1 MAYASTAMSQLP
13 GSSDASS
20 SRQHAPAPLSPSE
33 RKLKQLGL
41 LFAGAGFMAASV
53 AVTRRAVL
61 RRQLE
66 SYPRF
71 YSSNRASLYI
81 DPGER
86 SLMAVQALG
95 LATLN
100 VTSFGIMM
108 TGGLAYSFDLCNIGE
123 LRERT
128 QAALRRPGN
137 FSPEDEKEMEK
148 MMGSILEKLGMQKPE
163 EAHKAESE
171 DKKTES
177 KK

>member
-1 MAYASTAMSQLP
+1 MSQLP
-13 GSSDASS
+13 GSSTSS
-20 SRQHAPAPLSPSE
+20 SQAVSLSPSQ
-33 RKLKQLGL
+33 RKLKQLGF

-71 YSSNRASLYI
+71 YSSNRASLHI
-81 DPGER
+81 DSGER
-86 SLMAVQALG
+86 SVMAVQALG

-100 VTSFGIMM
+100 VVSFGIML
-108 TGGLAYSFDLCNIGE
+108 TGGLSYSFDLCSMGE

-148 MMGSILEKLGMQKPE
+148 MMGSILEKLGMQTPE
-163 EAHKAESE
+163 EVQKGSE
-171 DKKTES
+171 TGETAS

>member
-1 MAYASTAMSQLP
+1 MSQGP
-13 GSSDASS
+13 GSSTPPPQLGPS
-20 SRQHAPAPLSPSE
+20 SRQHVPASPSPSE
-33 RKLKQLGL
+33 RKMKQLGL

-71 YSSNRASLYI
+71 YSSNRASLHI
-81 DPGER
+81 DSGER

-100 VTSFGIMM
+100 VTSFGIML

-137 FSPEDEKEMEK
+137 FSPEDEKELEK
-148 MMGSILEKLGMQKPE
+148 MMGPILERLGMQKTQ
-163 EAHKAESE
+163 EAQKVEPAAKA
-171 DKKTES
+171 TPS

>member
-1 MAYASTAMSQLP
+1 
-13 GSSDASS
+13 
-20 SRQHAPAPLSPSE
+20 
-33 RKLKQLGL
+33 
-41 LFAGAGFMAASV
+41 MAASV

-71 YSSNRASLYI
+71 YSSNRASLHI

-163 EAHKAESE
+163 ETHKAESE
-171 DKKTES
+171 DEKTES